1 MRRPRLTILGGPNG
15 AGKTTLAKSSYADL
29 LETDRFLNADEF
41 AAELSSDAPGDKAVP
56 AGRRLIELRRLW
68 LDEGIDFIIESTLA
82 TKTLLRSVK
91 FASANNYR
99 ITLIFLWVSD
109 PDICIQRVAN
119 RVSQGGHY
127 IPADIIKR
135 RHARGLQLLPSFLA
149 ATDDADIIDANGPPK
164 LIARR
169 RADRWRVYDT
179 GKVPPNLLN
188 IV

>member
-1 MRRPRLTILGGPNG
+1 MPRIAARPL
-15 AGKTTLAKSSYADL
+15 LASRTQATSQCFRIAVKGSRSSYAEF

-99 ITLIFLWVSD
+99 ITLVFLWVSD
-109 PDICIQRVAN
+109 TDICIQRVAN

-127 IPADIIKR
+127 TSER
-135 RHARGLQLLPSFLA
+135 
-149 ATDDADIIDANGPPK
+149 
-164 LIARR
+164 
-169 RADRWRVYDT
+169 
-179 GKVPPNLLN
+179 LN
-188 IV
+188 